1 MEGYVLK
8 APDTLKL
15 KAFCI
20 EAYRE
25 KHRLTALETLDL
37 FEKFGVLDFLK
48 NPPLR
53 WQRVE
58 DTVLDIEEFI
68 AVRSRRRAVRMSGLA
83 SRTRRPGSPSC

>member
-15 KAFCI
+15 KVFCI
-20 EAYRE
+20 EEYRR
-25 KHRLTALETLDL
+25 KHGLTASETMDL
-37 FEKFGVLDFLK
+37 FERYGVLDFLK
-48 NPPLR
+48 NPPLQ

-68 AVRSRRRAVRMSGLA
+68 AVRSHR
-83 SRTRRPGSPSC
+83 